1 MERRRADVMKCHEL
15 AEVPRGEGHSIDGDQ
30 GVRKSVS
37 GEEMIYEVKFI
48 TKWVQFVVLHA
59 TP

>member
-1 MERRRADVMKCHEL
+1 MKCHEL

-30 GVRKSVS
+30 GVWKSVS